1 MQRAKTDGVKTIRN
15 RPAKKGI
22 LAKQNTGVEIRAKR
36 DEEQKKEE
44 EPSLDKVKFTNING
58 KLSSFVFN
66 SLCLS
71 LV

>member
-36 DEEQKKEE
+36 DEEQKKED
-44 EPSLDKVKFTNING
+44 EPNLDKVKFTNIN
-58 KLSSFVFN
+58 
-66 SLCLS
+66 
-71 LV
+71 